1 MLSFLFFCFAGV
13 AVLSAVGVILLPNP
27 IYSVLSLIL
36 TFFVSS
42 AVFIMLGAELVAM
55 LLVIVYVGAVAVLF
69 LFVVMM
75 LDISRVRSRH
85 GLVKRYPLGVAC
97 MLLFFG
103 CMVYS
108 IFHVKSA
115 TIGASEGVVG
125 VGNVFLIGSRLYTE
139 YAYAFQL
146 AGVLLLIAGV
156 GSLVL
161 VAGGGDGR
169 KSLKQDVSQQIGRSS
184 KIRLLSPGV
193 GAGVPDAE

>member
-13 AVLSAVGVILLPNP
+13 VVLSAVGVVLLPNP
-27 IYSVLSLIL
+27 VYSVLSLIL
-36 TFFVSS
+36 TFFGSS

-75 LDISRVRSRH
+75 LDVNRVRSKH
-85 GLVKRYPLGVAC
+85 GLVRHYPLGVAC

-108 IFHVKSA
+108 IFHVRSA
-115 TIGASEGVVG
+115 AIGDSEGFG
-125 VGNVFLIGSRLYTE
+125 GADNVFLIGSKLYTE

-146 AGVLLLIAGV
+146 SGVLLLIAGV

-161 VAGGGDGR
+161 VAGSGGGR
-169 KSLKQDVSQQIGRSS
+169 SLKQNVGRQLGRSS
-184 KIRLLSPGV
+184 KIKLLSPGV
-193 GAGVPDAE
+193 GMGVSDAD

>member
-13 AVLSAVGVILLPNP
+13 AVLSAVGVVLLPNP
-27 IYSVLSLIL
+27 VYSVLSLIL

-75 LDISRVRSRH
+75 LDISRVGSRH
-85 GLVKRYPLGVAC
+85 GLVKHYPLGVAC
-97 MLLFFG
+97 MFLFFG

-108 IFHVKSA
+108 VFHAKSSA
-115 TIGASEGVVG
+115 VDGSGSGFGSVD
-125 VGNVFLIGSRLYTE
+125 NVFLIGLQLYTE

-156 GSLVL
+156 GSLILIV
-161 VAGGGDGR
+161 GGSSGR
-169 KSLKQDVSQQIGRSS
+169 SLKQDVGQQVGRSS
-184 KIRLLSPGV
+184 RIKLLSPEVGV
-193 GAGVPDAE
+193 GVSDAD